1 MVYTLWISRWIA
13 TARERIPGS
22 IDNDV
27 TGVSECSQQRGNL
40 KDKGYNVLSCID
52 CSNMNISEECYGSD
66 HVRCCRL

>member
-1 MVYTLWISRWIA
+1 M
-13 TARERIPGS
+13 
-22 IDNDV
+22 